1 VNSES
6 PSNGN
11 NADQGRSMLSDADI
25 ERLAAAIAAALRD
38 EGVLSGRSAVG
49 NRQGKVRSASKRRL
63 SSLFHAD
70 VILASVALLIV
81 VIVLIA
87 WTV

>member
-1 VNSES
+1 
-6 PSNGN
+6 
-11 NADQGRSMLSDADI
+11 MLSDADI

>member
-1 VNSES
+1 
-6 PSNGN
+6 
-11 NADQGRSMLSDADI
+11 MLSDADI
-25 ERLAAAIAAALRD
+25 ARLAAAIAAALRD
-38 EGVLSGRSAVG
+38 EGILSDRSTVE
-49 NRQGKVRSASKRRL
+49 NRQGKVGSGRKRRL

-87 WTV
+87 WAV